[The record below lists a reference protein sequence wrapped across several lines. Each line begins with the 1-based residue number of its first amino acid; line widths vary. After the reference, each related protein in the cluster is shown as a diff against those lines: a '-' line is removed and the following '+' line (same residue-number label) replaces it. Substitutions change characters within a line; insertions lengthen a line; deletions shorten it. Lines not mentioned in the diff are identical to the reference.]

1 MLWFSE
7 VPFFILWF
15 SLDNFNRPVTGC
27 TDSFFACI
35 ASAYELP
42 EGVFDLLYVL
52 FLVAAFPLIP
62 SYNFHLSVEFPLLY
76 MNTVTLS
83 HYSI

>member
-1 MLWFSE
+1 MLWFLE
-7 VPFFILWF
+7 VPFFTLWF
-15 SLDNFNRPVTGC
+15 SLDNFNRPITGF
-27 TDSFFACI
+27 TDSFSACI
-35 ASAYELP
+35 ASPYELP

-83 HYSI
+83 H